1 MNYIKTTLLAAI
13 IGFMPFVTVS
23 AQNDKVLKEKNPE
36 FFKTAEAR
44 RIGDQLLIW
53 QRNTGGWPKN
63 ADMVTPLTDEQRKQI
78 IADKQVTD
86 DSTIDNGATT
96 MQMTYLARLWQ
107 QTKDEKYR
115 EAFNNGV
122 RYLINGQYK
131 NGGWPQFWPT
141 MRNYQVHITFNDDA
155 MVNTLVILRE
165 ILKDREPFANLTD
178 TKLDK
183 DIETAYQKG
192 IECILNTQIKH
203 GDTLTVWCQQ
213 HDHET
218 LLPAKA
224 RSYELPSYCS
234 MESAAI
240 VRFLLNLPN
249 PDERVRKAIHAAMA
263 WFDKHKITGYRL
275 ERIGKKGE
283 PGADTRLVPDEKA
296 GPLWARFYDL
306 QNCEPYVCDRD
317 GIPRKSLQEI
327 GPERRNG
334 YSWYNN
340 RPEQLFEKYEKW
352 KNKWENN
359 KK

>member
-122 RYLINGQYK
+122 RYLLNGQYK

-192 IECILNTQIKH
+192 I
-203 GDTLTVWCQQ
+203 G
-213 HDHET
+213 
-218 LLPAKA
+218 
-224 RSYELPSYCS
+224 R
-234 MESAAI
+234 I
-240 VRFLLNLPN
+240 VVTP
-249 PDERVRKAIHAAMA
+249 
-263 WFDKHKITGYRL
+263 
-275 ERIGKKGE
+275 
-283 PGADTRLVPDEKA
+283 
-296 GPLWARFYDL
+296 
-306 QNCEPYVCDRD
+306 
-317 GIPRKSLQEI
+317 
-327 GPERRNG
+327 
-334 YSWYNN
+334 
-340 RPEQLFEKYEKW
+340 
-352 KNKWENN
+352 
-359 KK
+359 